1 MLTKNINWFIV
12 RSMKRPIRI
21 GEELNDIL
29 EKIKQGVTM
38 KLVKVA
44 VRTDNGLIVECELK
58 PKTIEELKKNNFVYV
73 EIINGGRK

>member
-1 MLTKNINWFIV
+1 
-12 RSMKRPIRI
+12 
-21 GEELNDIL
+21 
-29 EKIKQGVTM
+29 M

-58 PKTIEELKKNNFVYV
+58 SKTIEELKKNNFVYV